1 MAMML
6 GLLVIEQWPGDDE
19 IDLSYHSFDLG
30 T

>member
-1 MAMML
+1 MEMML
-6 GLLVIEQWPGDDE
+6 GLLVIEQCLGDGE